1 MCASEGGSPWFRY
14 FPENYQWSQ
23 LFCHVLNFAPMGG
36 SALWEV
42 DQIGQRLKD
51 KIGDDL
57 AWFEEWER
65 MADYVLAHAEEED
78 NKGHAQTAAGAYI
91 RSAIYRFTGE
101 RLIQPDDPRK
111 EASYRQVLSAFERG
125 MRIQVPGFERIEVP
139 YEEGPLPAYWIPPR
153 EANGKIPAVVFFDGA
168 DVSKEST
175 VLWNALALRD
185 RGIGCLCVDGPGQGE
200 ALRLQKI
207 PSRYDYEVPATA
219 AFDYISS
226 RPEVD
231 PSRIGLMAISM
242 GGYYAPRAA
251 AFEHRYAACLSWG
264 GNIDIYETLVR
275 RRKILESG
283 GSESSAPLWQ
293 LPFLMGC
300 PDFDSAMEKTRDFN
314 LEGVAEKI
322 RMPIIIV
329 NGEDDA
335 IAPIDLAHRLFEA
348 IGSDDKEIKVFRT
361 ETGGSQHC
369 LIDNLP
375 LASNFVANWWMDRF
389 CN

>member
-1 MCASEGGSPWFRY
+1 
-14 FPENYQWSQ
+14 
-23 LFCHVLNFAPMGG
+23 
-36 SALWEV
+36 
-42 DQIGQRLKD
+42 
-51 KIGDDL
+51 
-57 AWFEEWER
+57 
-65 MADYVLAHAEEED
+65 MADYVLAYGEEED
-78 NKGHAQTAAGAYI
+78 KKGHAQTAAGAYI

-111 EASYRQVLSAFERG
+111 EASYRKVLSAFERG
-125 MRIQVPGFERIEVP
+125 IRIQVPGFERIEVP
-139 YEEGPLPAYWIPPR
+139 YEEGSLPAYWIPPL
-153 EANGKIPAVVFFDGA
+153 EASGKIPAVVFFDGA

-175 VLWNALALRD
+175 VLWNALALRE

-200 ALRLQKI
+200 ALRLKKI
-207 PSRYDYEVPATA
+207 PSRYDYEVPASA

-226 RPEVD
+226 RSEVD
-231 PSRIGLMAISM
+231 PSRGGLMAISM

-300 PDFDSAMEKTRDFN
+300 ADFESAMEKTRDFN

-348 IGSDDKEIKVFRT
+348 CGSEDKEIKVFRT